1 MRYLGKSSEPAPLP
15 MAKMRQGIADYY
27 ATGTELAQPQHLS
40 LLIEACGKARQIE
53 EGLAL
58 LAEALAA
65 THRDGERWCHAKLH
79 QLWGELLR
87 MQDADPVEVEQH
99 YWQAIEVARQQQARS
114 WELRAVMSLCCLW
127 REQGKQE
134 EARQRLA
141 EIYGWFTDG
150 FDTSD
155 LKEAKALLE
164 ELS

>member
-1 MRYLGKSSEPAPLP
+1 
-15 MAKMRQGIADYY
+15 MAEMRQGIADYY
-27 ATGTELAQPQHLS
+27 ATGAELAQPQHLS
-40 LLIEACGKARQIE
+40 MLVEACGKARQIE

-65 THRDGERWCHAKLH
+65 THRNGERWCEAKLH

-99 YWQAIEVARQQQARS
+99 YRQAIEVACQQQARS
-114 WELRAVMSLCCLW
+114 WELRAAMSLSQLW
-127 REQGKQE
+127 QKQGKRE
-134 EARQRLA
+134 EARKLLT
-141 EIYGWFTDG
+141 EIYGWFTQG
-150 FDTSD
+150 FDTPD